1 MSYLLKLGIGQSVDI
16 PLAHLQANIRF
27 TFTLYFGLLAFSL
40 SNIFVWAR
48 VYLNITANITRR
60 MSWKMRKLS
69 VTYGRGLKR
78 CFVRV
83 FGRIDDSI
91 LEGLK
96 LVKAYCTLKD
106 SAGS

>member
-1 MSYLLKLGIGQSVDI
+1 MSYLLKLGIGKSVDI

-27 TFTLYFGLLAFSL
+27 TFTMYVGLLAFSL

-60 MSWKMRKLS
+60 MSWEIRELS
-69 VTYGRGLKR
+69 VIYGKGLKR
-78 CFVRV
+78 CFLRV

-96 LVKAYCTLKD
+96 PMKAYCTLKD